1 MAMRERFRAGQYEA
15 GTVEAI
21 DRVAALLRTHYPL
34 ADGARNPNELSNRP
48 ALL

>member
-1 MAMRERFRAGQYEA
+1 
-15 GTVEAI
+15 
-21 DRVAALLRTHYPL
+21 LLRAHYPL